1 MDSNKFGGTVKN
13 GGVERALSPR
23 ECVTVVHMEEVPMST
38 PLVANA
44 TKSFFDLLTDA
55 QKDELARVRAA
66 MPRLDEPQDNAKPA
80 APADQR

>member
-1 MDSNKFGGTVKN
+1 
-13 GGVERALSPR
+13 
-23 ECVTVVHMEEVPMST
+23 MST

-55 QKDELARVRAA
+55 QKDELSRVRAA
-66 MPRLDEPQDNAKPA
+66 MPRLDEPQDNAKPV